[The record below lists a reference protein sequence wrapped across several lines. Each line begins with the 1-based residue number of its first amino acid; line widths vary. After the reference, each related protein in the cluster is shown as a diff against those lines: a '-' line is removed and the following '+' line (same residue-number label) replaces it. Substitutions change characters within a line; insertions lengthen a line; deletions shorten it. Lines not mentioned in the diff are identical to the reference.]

1 MGRPSAIMIA
11 GTELALVWARKVARA
26 SSPDETLSVTMEALR
41 SVLGMRVCAT
51 NRLVAADDE
60 YEVCL
65 VSGHGVIPIGE
76 LLGSRYSQHAFESLI
91 SGRYERTPAIHVIPP
106 DAPEWAEFAGPEVIP
121 DSAPGPD
128 SIDPWH
134 PGQELFVAL
143 RDRAGEV
150 LAILSLDAPI
160 DGEIPPGEKLV
171 LASLVAQHAATTL
184 EARIAEDDSA
194 QAHREAEALAGIVRS
209 LEAGLS
215 EEELVQRA
223 VEGIRSVCGYHTVC
237 VHLIASE
244 PPALV
249 SWVSSR
255 PESVP
260 RARPWT
266 AELDA
271 DLLIPDRRISRSFL
285 LSYDE
290 LERHDWPLAR
300 YVLEGGRGRRGWHR
314 KALVIP
320 IDLPSGR
327 RLGVVLADNPIDRL
341 LPTTKRVRQL
351 EAFATQ
357 IALMIEGVRSLDRA
371 RVQAQID
378 PLTQLANRA
387 RLYFDIDRALRDGE
401 EVAVLFIDL
410 DGFKE
415 INDTFGH
422 SVGDELLCHVAR
434 RLEGVVRPGSLVSR
448 LAGDEFV
455 VVSFGS
461 EAVWMPSVL
470 GRALATLR
478 EPFSLSAGSIELE
491 ASAGIAQ
498 SGAEST
504 VEQLIHDADL
514 EMYRAKSTTGDARRP
529 TRR

>member
-1 MGRPSAIMIA
+1 MAD
-11 GTELALVWARKVARA
+11 GTELALVWARQLARA
-26 SSPDETLSVTMEALR
+26 SSPAETLSITMEALR

-65 VSGHGVIPIGE
+65 VSGHGVIPIGD
-76 LLGSRYSQHAFESLI
+76 LLGGRYSQPAFETLI
-91 SGRYERTPAIHVIPP
+91 AGRYERAPAIHLVPP
-106 DAPEWAEFAGPEVIP
+106 DAPEWADFTGPEVVP
-121 DSAPGPD
+121 DIVPGPD
-128 SIDPWH
+128 SIDPWQV
-134 PGQELFVAL
+134 GQELFVAL
-143 RDRAGEV
+143 RDRESEV
-150 LAILSLDAPI
+150 LAILSLDAPV
-160 DGEIPPGEKLV
+160 DCEIPPRERMV
-171 LASLVAQHAATTL
+171 LASLVAHHAATTL
-184 EARIAEDDSA
+184 EARIAEQDSA

-223 VEGIRSVCGYHTVC
+223 VDGICGVCGYHTVS

-244 PPALV
+244 APAPAPWAAPKEA
-249 SWVSSR
+249 SA
-255 PESVP
+255 P

-271 DLLIPDRRISRSFL
+271 DLLVAERQISRSFL
-285 LSYDE
+285 LSHDE
-290 LERHDWPLAR
+290 LLRHAWPLAR
-300 YVLEGGRGRRGWHR
+300 PVGGGGRGRRGWHR

-327 RLGVVLADNPIDRL
+327 RLGVVLADNPKDRL

-357 IALMIEGVRSLDRA
+357 IALMIEGGRSLDRA

-387 RLYFDIDRALRDGE
+387 RLYFEIDRALRDGE
-401 EVAVLFIDL
+401 DVAVLFIDL

-415 INDTFGH
+415 VNDEFGH

-434 RLEGVVRPGSLVSR
+434 RLEGVIRPESLVSR

-455 VVSFGS
+455 VASFGS
-461 EAVWMPSVL
+461 EAPWMPSVV
-470 GRALATLR
+470 GRALDALR
-478 EPFSLSAGSIELE
+478 EPFALSAGSVSLE
-491 ASAGIAQ
+491 ASAGIAWSR
-498 SGAEST
+498 SGST
-504 VEQLIHDADL
+504 VERLIHEADL
-514 EMYRAKSTTGDARRP
+514 EMYRAKSAGGQARRP
-529 TRR
+529 TGR